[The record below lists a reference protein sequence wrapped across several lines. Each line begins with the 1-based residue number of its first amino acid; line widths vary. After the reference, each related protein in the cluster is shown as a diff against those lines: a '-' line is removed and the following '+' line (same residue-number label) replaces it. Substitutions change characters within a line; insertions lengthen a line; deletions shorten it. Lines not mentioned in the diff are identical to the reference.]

1 MGCCVGKRQ
10 NALINENLL
19 VDIEQNEKNDIT
31 TSSNELLKEKDKNS
45 KKSDSFKQSKFIQK
59 DFEENKTP
67 YLIKSK
73 NIKNIED
80 INAEKVRNTY
90 KNLKLFTINEVKNS
104 HKFFN

>member
-1 MGCCVGKRQ
+1 MGCCVGIRH
-10 NALINENLL
+10 NAPVDKNLVL
-19 VDIEQNEKNDIT
+19 NIQQSEKNDLT
-31 TSSNELLKEKDKNS
+31 TSSNELFKDKDKNS
-45 KKSDSFKQSKFIQK
+45 KKSDSFKHSKFIQK
-59 DFEENKTP
+59 DLEENKTP

-73 NIKNIED
+73 NLKNISD

>member
-1 MGCCVGKRQ
+1 MGCCVGMSQ
-10 NALINENLL
+10 NALINENLV

>member
-1 MGCCVGKRQ
+1 MGCCVGMRQ
-10 NALINENLL
+10 NALINENLV
-19 VDIEQNEKNDIT
+19 VDKEQNEKNDIT
-31 TSSNELLKEKDKNS
+31 TSSNEFLKEKDKNS
-45 KKSDSFKQSKFIQK
+45 KKSDSFKQSN
-59 DFEENKTP
+59 FEENKTP